1 MVYENYI
8 DYIANFKPNKDLN
21 YSLINTVT
29 TNSGQNNGNVFAS
42 SHPAINLQMNNNN
55 FSVDDNNRINN
66 EIVPPIQDMRSKVF
80 SSPGRNV
87 LAKSRRIK
95 KKKRR
100 VITSQYPTKGLN
112 STNGMWSAFPGRKLN
127 LKKSGYSRGLSV
139 NSGKS
144 SRSRRKYKSSS
155 RSSRSS
161 RSRSSKASSTTK
173 RHKSNVRRMKKRYIR
188 NVLPHVN
195 SHGDKEMIMREFTNP
210 S

>member
-1 MVYENYI
+1 MRFRNLFI
-8 DYIANFKPNKDLN
+8 NIANFKQNKDLN

-29 TNSGQNNGNVFAS
+29 TNPGQNNGNVFAS
-42 SHPAINLQMNNNN
+42 SHPAIDLQMKNNN
-55 FSVDDNNRINN
+55 FSLDNDGINN
-66 EIVPPIQDMRSKVF
+66 EIVPPIQDMRSQIF
-80 SSPGRNV
+80 SSPGRNI

-127 LKKSGYSRGLSV
+127 LMKSGYNRGLSV

-144 SRSRRKYKSSS
+144 SRSRRKYKSASK
-155 RSSRSS
+155 SSRSS

-173 RHKSNVRRMKKRYIR
+173 RHKSNIRRMKKRYIR

-195 SHGDKEMIMREFTNP
+195 SHGDKEMIMRNFTNQ